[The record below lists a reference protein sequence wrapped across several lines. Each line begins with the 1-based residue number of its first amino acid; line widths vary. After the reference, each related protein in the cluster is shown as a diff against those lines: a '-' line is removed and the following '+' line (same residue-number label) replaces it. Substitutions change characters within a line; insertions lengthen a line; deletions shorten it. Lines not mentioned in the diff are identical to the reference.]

1 MNKGKESNSLKDEIL
16 NKILGVID
24 DKQKT
29 HDSILFGSENQL
41 AGSGGSLV

>member
-1 MNKGKESNSLKDEIL
+1 MNKGKEQNSLKDEIL

-29 HDSILFGSENQL
+29 HDSILFGDI
-41 AGSGGSLV
+41 AGTNGGSLV